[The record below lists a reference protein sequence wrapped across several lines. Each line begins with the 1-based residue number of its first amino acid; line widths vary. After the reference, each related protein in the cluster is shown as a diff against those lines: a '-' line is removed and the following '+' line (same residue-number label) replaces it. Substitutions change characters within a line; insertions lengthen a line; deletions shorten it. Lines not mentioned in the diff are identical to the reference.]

1 MAVPKTRGKAS
12 IRLSIRRFVRK
23 YDLSGFLF
31 VLPAL
36 ILLGMFM
43 FYPLIATFYY
53 SLTNFNIVRAPRYI
67 GLENYRVML
76 EDPVFHTVL
85 KNTLVYTVCVVPG
98 CVVLSLLLALL
109 VNRVL
114 RGIGVFRSIIYLPVL
129 ISMPVV
135 GIMWKILYSGQGFI
149 NGFLQWAGI
158 TKAPLGFLSDPDI
171 ALYSIV
177 FVTLWK
183 AAGYYM
189 MIYLSGLQQI
199 PVELDEA
206 AVMDGANAFRRFWH
220 VTLPLLRP
228 SIVLVVIISAI
239 GSLKVFG
246 EVYVMTDGGPADST
260 NVMVYYIYQQAFR
273 FLKMGYASALGVVLF
288 LLLFV
293 FSLLYLKRT
302 EGQYVTY

>member
-53 SLTNFNIVRAPRYI
+53 SLTNFNIVRASIHRVGELQSYAGRPCVSYGAEKHACIHRMCCSGLRRLVVTFGSVSQPCAQGHRCVPFHHLSACAYI
-67 GLENYRVML
+67 HAGCGYYVEN
-76 EDPVFHTVL
+76 P
-85 KNTLVYTVCVVPG
+85 
-98 CVVLSLLLALL
+98 
-109 VNRVL
+109 
-114 RGIGVFRSIIYLPVL
+114 VFRS
-129 ISMPVV
+129 
-135 GIMWKILYSGQGFI
+135 GLYQRL
-149 NGFLQWAGI
+149 LQWAGI

-189 MIYLSGLQQI
+189 MIYLGGLQQI